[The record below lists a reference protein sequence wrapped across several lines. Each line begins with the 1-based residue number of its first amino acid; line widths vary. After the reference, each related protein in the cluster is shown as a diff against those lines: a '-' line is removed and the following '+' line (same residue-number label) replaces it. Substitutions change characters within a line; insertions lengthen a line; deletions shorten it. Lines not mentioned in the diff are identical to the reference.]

1 VHFKTVLCRFLLEKK
16 KGYEKDSTKEMNTIQ
31 YPGNSSLFSDDLGS
45 KVAKGDYIT
54 LGGKNL
60 AAVDQMLAHL
70 GASGVGSSDYFSLAG
85 KRTAAELRKPKNVT
99 PPLPRPYCRIKEF

>member
-1 VHFKTVLCRFLLEKK
+1 
-16 KGYEKDSTKEMNTIQ
+16 MNTIQ